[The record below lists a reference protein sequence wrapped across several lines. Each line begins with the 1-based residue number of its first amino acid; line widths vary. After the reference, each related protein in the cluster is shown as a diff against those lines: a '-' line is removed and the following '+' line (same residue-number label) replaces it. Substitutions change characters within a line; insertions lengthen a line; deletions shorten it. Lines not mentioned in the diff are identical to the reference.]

1 MWVDI
6 EGLTDINQKEFIM
19 EYACTIDKSKIKL
32 LNSKIII
39 DKEQYK
45 VVVEFEYEEVNS
57 IIILS
62 LHHTFI
68 DEIVWAINA
77 CRKTRITK
85 GQTNEKD

>member
-1 MWVDI
+1 
-6 EGLTDINQKEFIM
+6 M

-32 LNSKIII
+32 LSSKIII
-39 DKEQYK
+39 VKEQYK

-62 LHHTFI
+62 LHHTLI
-68 DEIVWAINA
+68 DEIVWEINA